1 MTDLALIATDPTQ
14 LEPLGPGDAGQFVVL
29 ACERAKSWLTQAIE
43 HGEIDQ
49 IIEVKSQAEAIRVYT
64 RQKELGK
71 DAELAAAEIVRRA
84 ERGLG
89 IAVKRGQ
96 DDGTIRTQ
104 GQSGGPKAPYQRGDG
119 RTVQVDPRCD
129 DSKISP
135 TSVFAS
141 VGERKAAYALADVP
155 DDEFEDALD
164 EARSEGSLSRA
175 NVKRKATEEHKLTP
189 DVRKKIIADLAD
201 SSLTSEQIARR
212 IHISPDRVRFIARQL
227 GITIHADKVMG
238 RTNKKLDPNHII
250 EETVHALDGLASGM
264 ALVDFDAVDA
274 SRVPD
279 WDASL
284 KSFQTA
290 LNRFRKQLNKETSQ

>member
-1 MTDLALIATDPTQ
+1 MTDLALIASDPTQ
-14 LEPLGPGDAGQFVVL
+14 LEPLGLGDAGQFVVL

-89 IAVKRGQ
+89 VAVSRGQ
-96 DDGTIRTQ
+96 EEGVVLRPGQTIRRPGTTHAHHDVKSTADIYSNSAEAHAASQ
-104 GQSGGPKAPYQRGDG
+104 FSA
-119 RTVQVDPRCD
+119 
-129 DSKISP
+129 
-135 TSVFAS
+135 TS
-141 VGERKAAYALADVP
+141 
-155 DDEFEDALD
+155 DDEFEEVIAS
-164 EARSEGSLSRA
+164 AKAEGDLSRA
-175 NVKRKATEEHKLTP
+175 NVKRKVAGEHKLTP

-238 RTNKKLDPNHII
+238 RTTKKLDPNHII